1 MSKYDQL
8 HRYVFNKASVRGE
21 LVQLHQTYRSILQS
35 QDYPEIVQHLL
46 GELLAAASLLTAT
59 LKFEGDIAL
68 QLQSEGFIKYAVIN
82 GTHQQSMRGV
92 ARWDEAIEH
101 IPTSF
106 AELFEKGVLV
116 ISITPEEGERY
127 QGMVALD
134 KDSLEE
140 CLESYFLQS
149 EQLPTRV
156 ILKTQ
161 INKDTQAAGGL
172 FLQIMPTSSAAS
184 DLTERPEFEHLRT
197 LSETITAQELLYLPA
212 HDILHRLYHQ
222 EELQVYA
229 PQDVRFKCSC
239 SRERSANAI
248 ASVDKQELLNIIAEE
263 GSVKIKC
270 QYCNTEYRFDAIDV
284 QAVHSDSFA
293 QPERSQ

>member
-1 MSKYDQL
+1 MSKFDQL

-21 LVQLHQTYRSILQS
+21 LVQLHQSYRSILES
-35 QDYPEIVQHLL
+35 QEYPEIVQHLL

-68 QLQSEGFIKYAVIN
+68 QLQSEGFIQYAVIN

-92 ARWDEAIEH
+92 ARWDQAIEQV
-101 IPTSF
+101 PTCF
-106 AELFEKGVLV
+106 ADLFEKGVLV
-116 ISITPEEGERY
+116 ITITPEEGERY

-134 KDSLEE
+134 KDSLGE
-140 CLESYFLQS
+140 CIESYFTQS

-161 INKDTQAAGGL
+161 IKKDNQAAGGL
-172 FLQIMPTSSAAS
+172 FLQVLPTSSEAS
-184 DLTERPEFEHLRT
+184 ELTERPEFEHLRAIT
-197 LSETITAQELLYLPA
+197 ETITEQELLFLSA
-212 HDILHRLYHQ
+212 HDVLHRLYHQ

-239 SRERSANAI
+239 SKERSANAI
-248 ASVDKQELLNIIAEE
+248 ASIDKQELLDIIAEE
-263 GSVKIKC
+263 GSVKLNC
-270 QYCNTEYRFDAIDV
+270 QYCHTEYSFDAIDV
-284 QAVHSDSFA
+284 EALHNDGFA
-293 QPERSQ
+293 PPEQSQ